1 VLHAIDGVAS
11 EFRPFRVSTLAAPE
25 QVNGKQWGKA
35 AQLRSSSPLAITASP
50 RNSRAQADAQAHDP
64 SLGCT
69 RDRARPPESACH
81 AATMA
86 GAQWKEMA
94 DGAGAET
101 PDAEM
106 AERMGVTRA

>member
-1 VLHAIDGVAS
+1 RRVRVSSLQSFDPGRARAS
-11 EFRPFRVSTLAAPE
+11 EWQTMGESCSAPLKLAAG
-25 QVNGKQWGKA
+25 V
-35 AQLRSSSPLAITASP
+35 TAGL
-50 RNSRAQADAQAHDP
+50 RNSRAQADAQVHDP

-86 GAQWKEMA
+86 GAQWREMA

-101 PDAEM
+101 PGAETP
-106 AERMGVTRA
+106 ERMGVTRA